1 MEYSTIALMFIVHYM
16 MKHLEYVT
24 MEMSESVNYL
34 HSKDFY
40 VTLYH
45 DIPGMILY
53 CFVYHQLSVP
63 PS

>member
-16 MKHLEYVT
+16 MKPLEFVP
-24 MEMSESVNYL
+24 MEMSESMNYL
-34 HSKDFY
+34 HSNDSY

-45 DIPGMILY
+45 DIPGMILL
-53 CFVYHQLSVP
+53 CFVYHQLSLP